1 MFIIQDVSAHLSIW
15 ASTLSAFASA
25 SATKRSMSLGS
36 QSCHI
41 AFAGIGVS
49 SESAARRLSFMG
61 GRAARVS
68 ASNVAVLSMVARL
81 RVAIDA
87 VCSTVQPL

>member
-1 MFIIQDVSAHLSIW
+1 MFIIHDVSAHLSMA
-15 ASTLSAFASA
+15 ASTLSAFGSA
-25 SATKRSMSLGS
+25 SATNRSMSLGS

-61 GRAARVS
+61 GRAARAR
-68 ASNVAVLSMVARL
+68 ASS
-81 RVAIDA
+81 AIDLSIVA
-87 VCSTVQPL
+87 SEAFSVVMLCSVVQPL